1 MKKYIILAV
10 ILVLVIGVSVISE
23 TREASKTQFVLN
35 TVSTI
40 TVKGNHDKTV
50 DLAFDRVEEIE
61 SRMTSHSATSDIATG
76 KLNFDTTY
84 VILKAMEY
92 SKTSGGSFDI
102 TIKPICDLWDI
113 NGDNPRVPSR
123 EEIDNALQYVDYRK
137 IAINDGKLALPEGM
151 ALELGAIAK
160 GYAADEAC
168 RIIREGGIKDGII
181 DLGGNIVAL
190 GTKTVG
196 VRNPLSKNDGDYFGT
211 LKITD
216 CAVAT
221 SGGYERFFE
230 QDGVTYH
237 HIFDPNTGYPV
248 ETDILSATVISEKSI
263 DADCWSTILFSAG
276 TQKAEQYIMEHGLQ
290 AIIVDKDSNV
300 YIYGNAHF
308 TLEESSNMNIV
319 KKTICTSKSFF

>member
-1 MKKYIILAV
+1 MKKYIILIIV
-10 ILVLVIGVSVISE
+10 LVLVIGVAVVSE
-23 TREASKTQFVLN
+23 TRETSKTRFVLN

-50 DLAFDRVEEIE
+50 NAAFERVAEIE
-61 SRMTSHSATSDIATG
+61 SRMTSHSETSDIATG
-76 KLNFDTTY
+76 NLNLDTSY
-84 VILKAMEY
+84 VISKAMGY
-92 SKTSGGSFDI
+92 SKTSDGSFDI

-123 EEIDNALQYVDYRK
+123 EEIENALQYVDYRK
-137 IAINDGKLALPEGM
+137 IAINDGKLILPEGM
-151 ALELGAIAK
+151 SLELGAIAK

-168 RIIREGGIKDGII
+168 RILREEGIKEGII

-196 VRNPLSKNDGDYFGT
+196 IRNPMSENDGDYFGT

-221 SGGYERFFE
+221 SGGYERYFE
-230 QDGVTYH
+230 QDGVRYH
-237 HIFDPNTGYPV
+237 HIFDPDTGYPV
-248 ETDILSATVISEKSI
+248 ETDILSATVIMDKAI

-276 TQKAEQYIMEHGLQ
+276 LEKAEEYIAEYDLN
-290 AIIVDKDSNV
+290 AVLVDKNSNV
-300 YIYGNAHF
+300 YVFGNADF
-308 TLEESSNMNIV
+308 TLEQSANMNIV
-319 KKTICTSKSFF
+319 K